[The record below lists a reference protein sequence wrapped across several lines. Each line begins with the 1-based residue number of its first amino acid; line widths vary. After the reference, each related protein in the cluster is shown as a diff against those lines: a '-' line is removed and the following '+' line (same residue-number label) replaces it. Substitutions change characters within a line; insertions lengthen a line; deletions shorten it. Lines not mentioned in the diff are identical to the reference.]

1 MSQKQETAS
10 QPKLEMTTEKLEQID
25 SKLKGFSFLNKF
37 QSLTKCRKC
46 VRIVKDCLKTLLL

>member
-10 QPKLEMTTEKLEQID
+10 QPKLEMTMEKLEQID

-46 VRIVKDCLKTLLL
+46 VIIVKDCLKTLLL